1 MVGRAPPLTPCLV
14 VRIVEEMNLHIVS
27 ARQSRAVKRL
37 CLGSLYLLGSS
48 WPAIAA
54 TGEHGAGLTH
64 EMTVLALQLGV
75 IIFAARA
82 FGSLFRRLGLPSLV
96 GELVAGVLIGPYL
109 LGSVP
114 VPFLSDGVFPLVAGA
129 VPVTTELYGF
139 ATIAAIIMLFTTG
152 LETDLAMFLRFSVKG
167 SLIGVGG
174 ALLAFGLGAGVIS
187 VGRGLGMGAPQS
199 IFLGVLSMA
208 ASVGIPAR
216 ILSEARRIDSPEGV
230 TIISS
235 AVVQDV
241 LAIVGLAVALGVIA
255 ATESGTGGVDWGEVA
270 GIFFLAVGVWLGFTA
285 LGLLF
290 ARRIGEFLKGFKSAT
305 VFSVLALG
313 LSLLLAGVFEMSGLA
328 MIIGAYVMGLTLSKT
343 DIAYVIQENMEP
355 LTAFFVPI
363 FFTVMGM
370 LVNVR
375 ILFSWQVLLLG
386 VAFAVASNLGKVVG
400 SGGPALLLGF
410 NKLGA
415 LRIGSGL
422 IPRGE
427 VALIIAGIGVSGG
440 ILDERLFGVAVLLV
454 LISTIGGSPNLKR
467 LLEREGAGT
476 RQQFIAPGGMLT
488 RFEFPNENMTELV
501 ETAVL
506 KEFRSEGFF
515 AHRIELEETVYRMR
529 KEEVFFSFTVYPDRI
544 VFSSDPNSVGF
555 IKTVVYEALLDL
567 HRTVEE
573 LKSVAKPT
581 EMGREISS
589 ENGHAQFSLARYF
602 GPRCVRM
609 RLAGSTKEAVIEELV
624 DTLCAAGRIQDRERV
639 IADTLAREKVLST
652 GMQHGI
658 AVPHC
663 KSEGVSDMSF
673 AIGFARDG
681 MDFESVDG
689 EPTYIVVLIVSPKSN
704 PGPHLQLLS
713 TISGVLKDE
722 ECRWAL
728 LSMIDEH
735 KVVSYIQEEAVKKHS
750 R

>member
-1 MVGRAPPLTPCLV
+1 
-14 VRIVEEMNLHIVS
+14 MNLHHVP
-27 ARQSRAVKRL
+27 AFQSRAARKA
-37 CLGSLYLLGSS
+37 LLGLLFLTGVS
-48 WPAIAA
+48 WPLFAS
-54 TGEHGAGLTH
+54 TGEYGAGLTH
-64 EMTVLALQLGV
+64 EMTVLAVQLGI

-82 FGSLFRRLGLPSLV
+82 FGTLFRRRGLPSLV
-96 GELVAGVLIGPYL
+96 GELAAGILIGPYL
-109 LGSVP
+109 LGAVP
-114 VPFLSDGVFPLVAGA
+114 VPLLPEGVFPLVAGA

-167 SLIGVGG
+167 SVIGVGG
-174 ALLAFGLGAGVIS
+174 ALLAFVLGASVIS
-187 VGRGLGMGAPQS
+187 VGMGLGLGAPQS

-255 ATESGTGGVDWGEVA
+255 ATESGNGGVDWAEVA
-270 GIFFLAVGVWLGFTA
+270 RIFFLAIGVWLGFTA
-285 LGLLF
+285 LGLIF

-313 LSLLLAGVFEMSGLA
+313 FSFLLAGIFEMSGLA

-343 DIAYVIQENMEP
+343 DIAYAIQENMEP

-370 LVNVR
+370 LVNIR

-386 VAFAVASNLGKVVG
+386 LAFAVASNIGKIVG
-400 SGGPALLLGF
+400 SGVPALLMGF
-410 NKLGA
+410 NRLGA

-454 LISTIGGSPNLKR
+454 LLSTIAGSPNLKKI
-467 LLEREGAGT
+467 LERDGAGT
-476 RQQFIAPGGMLT
+476 RHKFTGSGGILS
-488 RFEFPNENMTELV
+488 RFEFPNESMTELV
-501 ETAVL
+501 EAAVL

-529 KEEVFFSFTVYPDRI
+529 KEDIFFSFTVYSDRI
-544 VFSSDPNSVGF
+544 VFSSDPESVGF

-567 HRTVEE
+567 HRIVEE
-573 LKSVAKPT
+573 LKTVAKPT

-589 ENGHAQFSLARYF
+589 ETGHSQFAIARYS
-602 GPRCVRM
+602 GPRCVKL

-624 DTLCAAGRIQDRERV
+624 DTLFAAGRIQDKERVLADALSRER
-639 IADTLAREKVLST
+639 VLST

-658 AVPHC
+658 AVPHA
-663 KSEGVSDMSF
+663 KSEGASRMSF

-681 MDFESVDG
+681 IDFESVDG

-713 TISGVLKDE
+713 TISGVLKE
-722 ECRWAL
+722 EESRWAL

-735 KVVSYIQEEAVKKHS
+735 KVISYLQEEAVKKHS
-750 R
+750 RT

>member
-1 MVGRAPPLTPCLV
+1 M
-14 VRIVEEMNLHIVS
+14 ILHHLH
-27 ARQSRAVKRL
+27 ALESRALRRL
-37 CLGSLYLLGSS
+37 FFGLVCLIGIS
-48 WPAIAA
+48 WPLVAS
-54 TGEHGAGLTH
+54 TGEYGAGLTH
-64 EMTVLALQLGV
+64 EMTVLAVQLGI

-82 FGSLFRRLGLPSLV
+82 FGSVFRRVGLPSLV
-96 GELVAGVLIGPYL
+96 GELVAGIVIGPYL

-114 VPFLSDGVFPLVAGA
+114 VPFLVDGVFPLVIGA

-167 SLIGVGG
+167 SVIGVSG
-174 ALLAFGLGAGVIS
+174 AFLAFVLGAVAIS
-187 VGRGLGMGAPQS
+187 VGMGLGMGAPQS

-216 ILSEARRIDSPEGV
+216 ILSESQSIDSPEGV

-255 ATESGTGGVDWGEVA
+255 ATESGNGGIEWVEVA
-270 GIFFLAVGVWLGFTA
+270 RIFFLAIGVWIGFTA
-285 LGLLF
+285 LGLIF

-313 LSLLLAGVFEMSGLA
+313 LSFLLAGIFEMSGLA

-370 LVNVR
+370 LVNIWV
-375 ILFSWQVLLLG
+375 LFSWDVLLLG
-386 VAFAVASNLGKVVG
+386 LSFAIASNIGKLVG
-400 SGGPALLLGF
+400 SGGPALLMGF

-422 IPRGE
+422 VPRGE

-440 ILDERLFGVAVLLV
+440 ILDARLFGVAVLLV
-454 LISTIGGSPNLKR
+454 LLSTIAGSPNLKKIM
-467 LLEREGAGT
+467 ERDGVGT
-476 RQQFIAPGGMLT
+476 RKKFVAPGSILT
-488 RFEFPNENMTELV
+488 RFEFPNANMTELV
-501 ETAVL
+501 EAAVL

-515 AHRIELEETVYRMR
+515 AHRIDLEETVYRMR
-529 KEEVFFSFTVYPDRI
+529 KEDVFFSFTVYPDRI
-544 VFSSDPNSVGF
+544 VFSSDQNSVGF

-573 LKSVAKPT
+573 LKSVSKPI
-581 EMGREISS
+581 EMGREISA
-589 ENGHAQFSLARYF
+589 ELGHDQFALGRYS
-602 GPRCVRM
+602 GPRCVKM
-609 RLAGSTKEAVIEELV
+609 RLTGTTKEAVIEELV
-624 DTLCAAGRIQDRERV
+624 DTLFAAGRVKDRERV
-639 IADTLAREKVLST
+639 TADAISRERVLST

-658 AVPHC
+658 AVPHA
-663 KSEGVSDMSF
+663 KSDGASRMSF

-681 MDFESVDG
+681 MDFDSVDG

-722 ECRWAL
+722 ESRWAL

-735 KVVSYIQEEAVKKHS
+735 KVIAYLQEEAVKKQN